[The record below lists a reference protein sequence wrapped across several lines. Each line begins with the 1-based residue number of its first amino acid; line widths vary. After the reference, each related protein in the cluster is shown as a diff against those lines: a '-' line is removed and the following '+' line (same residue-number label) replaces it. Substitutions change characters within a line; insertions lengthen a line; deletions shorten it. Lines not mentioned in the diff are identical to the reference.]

1 MTHLGGIHSEISR
14 RYEPES
20 EDFGLKEDDMRL
32 TFISWEQ
39 HNSLLSACWIYKWG
53 TFLLKTNHEIKFKR
67 FRNRKMYQLIF
78 KKDIFEVCNLQN
90 TTIFIL
96 DPVLY
101 KKNRASSL
109 ISFTLFKAITMFLN
123 HYRLDGR

>member
-1 MTHLGGIHSEISR
+1 
-14 RYEPES
+14 
-20 EDFGLKEDDMRL
+20 
-32 TFISWEQ
+32 
-39 HNSLLSACWIYKWG
+39 
-53 TFLLKTNHEIKFKR
+53 
-67 FRNRKMYQLIF
+67 MYQLI
-78 KKDIFEVCNLQN
+78 KKKKTFEVCNLQST

-109 ISFTLFKAITMFLN
+109 ISLTLFKVITMFLN

>member
-1 MTHLGGIHSEISR
+1 
-14 RYEPES
+14 
-20 EDFGLKEDDMRL
+20 
-32 TFISWEQ
+32 
-39 HNSLLSACWIYKWG
+39 
-53 TFLLKTNHEIKFKR
+53 
-67 FRNRKMYQLIF
+67 MYQLIF

-101 KKNRASSL
+101 KKNWASSL

>member
-1 MTHLGGIHSEISR
+1 
-14 RYEPES
+14 
-20 EDFGLKEDDMRL
+20 
-32 TFISWEQ
+32 
-39 HNSLLSACWIYKWG
+39 
-53 TFLLKTNHEIKFKR
+53 
-67 FRNRKMYQLIF
+67 MYQLIF

-90 TTIFIL
+90 TTTIFIL

-123 HYRLDGR
+123 HYRLEGQ